1 MELVS
6 IVIPVFNGEKYIND
20 CVTYI
25 KNQTYQNWE
34 AIFVNDGS
42 SDQTSVVC
50 SQCIQDDSRFRLYN
64 KANGGTSSTRNVGI
78 ENAAGKYI
86 TFWDVDDEYDP
97 NFLSEMVKIL
107 EMHNADMAI
116 CGYFFKVEI
125 EKKGVKTTFLEKK
138 NYKNAFYRNF
148 DELKKD
154 YVELW
159 DSDMMYN
166 IWNKLYRM
174 DVIKNENIRYRE
186 GHVYTEDRVFNRQF
200 IEVTQSVAVTEQCLY
215 YYVRERIGSTS
226 EKYREDY
233 FEIRKKEYAELKE
246 HFKKIKLWN
255 EQSREYVSREFV
267 ERTVGAIENIFHA
280 KKQLSAVQKYKKI
293 NQIVR
298 RADVTEATEYARC
311 RSRKM
316 RSFVSAIQ
324 RKNVLMVYM
333 LGAIIFNIRNSN
345 PILFHKIKSRR

>member
-25 KNQTYQNWE
+25 KNQIYQNWE

-78 ENAAGKYI
+78 EYAAGKYI

-125 EKKGVKTTFLEKK
+125 EKRGLKTIFLEKK

-148 DELKKD
+148 DELKED

-159 DSDMMYN
+159 ASDMMYN
-166 IWNKLYRM
+166 IWNKIYRM
-174 DVIKNENIRYRE
+174 DVIKSENIRYRE

-267 ERTVGAIENIFHA
+267 ERIAGTIENIFHA
-280 KKQLSAVQKYKKI
+280 KKQLSAFQKYKKI
-293 NQIVR
+293 NQIVGHT
-298 RADVTEATEYARC
+298 DVVEATKYARC

-316 RSFVSAIQ
+316 RFFVSAIQ